1 MVNDDNNQSALYSFI
16 DDLLTEVNTNEV
28 SPEDL
33 PQLKALL
40 MLELQEVI
48 NVHLVSKL
56 SENDQQELEK
66 MLDRDAP
73 AKELDQF
80 FTQKIPNL
88 EGEIMIALLSFR
100 SAFLSSNLS
109 EGK

>member
-1 MVNDDNNQSALYSFI
+1 MINDDKNQSALFSFI
-16 DDLLTEVNTNEV
+16 DDLLSEVDSAEI
-28 SPEDL
+28 SSEDL

-40 MLELQEVI
+40 LLELQEVI

-56 SENDQQELEK
+56 SEKDQKELEK
-66 MLDRDAP
+66 LLDRDP
-73 AKELDQF
+73 TAKELDQF
-80 FTQKIPNL
+80 FTQRIPNL

-109 EGK
+109 SGK